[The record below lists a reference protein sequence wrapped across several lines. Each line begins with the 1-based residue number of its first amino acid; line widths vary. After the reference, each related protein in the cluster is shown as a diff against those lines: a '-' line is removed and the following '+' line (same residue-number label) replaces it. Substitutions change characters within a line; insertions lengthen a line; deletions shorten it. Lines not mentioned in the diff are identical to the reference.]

1 MTHTLHRQGIPEN
14 LGDDYVILAMSA
26 KGINEAGSAE
36 KLREV
41 LRLAL
46 RHEPVNAGDM
56 KTGNILE
63 KTAEEIIERVTDTS
77 IVHVVFNDLD
87 AVVQVLGELKS
98 ADLGVSIVISGLF
111 SGTRECCQ
119 SAGLELAPHTVE
131 YSLGVWGAK
140 ERLPDEQVLQL
151 STMCGHGM
159 VSFNL
164 VTRMVEE
171 MAAGR
176 LTSEEAALQLAEPCV
191 CGIFNPARAARLLR
205 EMASNEPVSGRRH
218 GTACLRGAEL

>member
-1 MTHTLHRQGIPEN
+1 MTHTLHRQGAPEN

-26 KGINEAGSAE
+26 KGINELGSAE

-41 LRLAL
+41 LRIAL

-63 KTAEEIIERVTDTS
+63 KTPEEIIERVMDTS
-77 IVHVVFNDLD
+77 IVHAVFNDLS
-87 AVVQVLGELKS
+87 VVVHVLRELKS
-98 ADLGVSIVISGLF
+98 ADLGVSVVVSGLF
-111 SGTRECCQ
+111 SGARECCQ
-119 SAGLELAPHTVE
+119 RAGLESAPHTVE

-140 ERLPDEQVLQL
+140 ERLPDAQVTQL

-164 VTRMVEE
+164 VKHMVEE
-171 MAAGR
+171 ITAGH

-205 EMASNEPVSGRRH
+205 EMACTERVSETRH
-218 GTACLRGAEL
+218 V

>member
-1 MTHTLHRQGIPEN
+1 MTHTLHRQGTAES
-14 LGDDYVILAMSA
+14 LRDDYVVLAMSA
-26 KGINEAGSAE
+26 KGINESGSAD

-63 KTAEEIIERVTDTS
+63 NTPEEIIERVMDTS
-77 IVHVVFNDLD
+77 IVHVVFNDLE
-87 AVVQVLGELKS
+87 AVVQVLRELKS
-98 ADLGVSIVISGLF
+98 ADLGVSVVISGLF

-119 SAGLELAPHTVE
+119 RAGLEMAPHTVE
-131 YSLGVWGAK
+131 YSLGVWGA
-140 ERLPDEQVLQL
+140 RGLLPDEQILQIA
-151 STMCGHGM
+151 TMCGHGM

-171 MAAGR
+171 IAAGR

-191 CGIFNPARAARLLR
+191 CGVFNPARAARLLR
-205 EMASNEPVSGRRH
+205 EMAPNGPVSGTRH
-218 GTACLRGAEL
+218 I